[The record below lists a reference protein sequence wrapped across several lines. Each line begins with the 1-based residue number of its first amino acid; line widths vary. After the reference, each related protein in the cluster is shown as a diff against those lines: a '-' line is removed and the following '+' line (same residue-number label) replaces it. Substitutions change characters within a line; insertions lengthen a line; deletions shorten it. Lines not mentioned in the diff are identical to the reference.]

1 MIRRPPRSTLFPYT
15 TLFRSV
21 YLKDLLK
28 AIAGA
33 DLVLG
38 SRYLGGRVAVANW
51 PMARLMLSYSANIYA
66 RWVTGLRVWDLTGG
80 VKCFRRRGVPGGGG
94 RAVGGARQRA

>member
-1 MIRRPPRSTLFPYT
+1 MDADFSHDP
-15 TLFRSV
+15 V
-21 YLKDLLK
+21 YLKDFLK

-38 SRYLGGRVAVANW
+38 SRYLEGKVAVANW

-80 VKCFRRRGVPGGGG
+80 FKCFRRRVLGAVEPPQG
-94 RAVGGARQRA
+94 RCHGFWFSIEKRVG